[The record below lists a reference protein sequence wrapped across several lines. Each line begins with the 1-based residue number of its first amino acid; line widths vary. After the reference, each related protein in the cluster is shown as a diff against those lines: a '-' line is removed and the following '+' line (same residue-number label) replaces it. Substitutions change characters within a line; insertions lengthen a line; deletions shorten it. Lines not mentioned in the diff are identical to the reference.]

1 MIVHELTAD
10 EIQARVLHRDGLML
24 VVDKPAGMPV
34 HRGPKGG
41 ANLEA
46 SFDALRFGLP
56 RPPVLAHRLD
66 KDTSG
71 CLVLG
76 RHRKAT
82 ASLGLLFKH
91 GKGFVLC
98 AHRAMC
104 KKSFFCI
111 ALYLYCTVS
120 LWLS

>member
-1 MIVHELTAD
+1 MSGSHNNSIAVPGPSLDVPGTSFDVAGLTAD

-24 VVDKPAGMPV
+24 VIDKPAGRPG
-34 HRGPKGG
+34 HPGPKGG

-46 SFDALRFGLP
+46 SFDGLRYGLP

-76 RHRKAT
+76 GHRKGPP
-82 ASLGLLFKH
+82 SPGLFL
-91 GKGFVLC
+91 
-98 AHRAMC
+98 
-104 KKSFFCI
+104 
-111 ALYLYCTVS
+111 
-120 LWLS
+120 